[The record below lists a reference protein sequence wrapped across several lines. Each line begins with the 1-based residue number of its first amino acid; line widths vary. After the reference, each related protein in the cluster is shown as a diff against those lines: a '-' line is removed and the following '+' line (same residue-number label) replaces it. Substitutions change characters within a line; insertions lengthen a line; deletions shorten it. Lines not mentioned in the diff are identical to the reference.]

1 MKTGICKRKQ
11 CNYNG
16 KDLGARKEEQAA
28 GIQPGKRGRTSRGR
42 ALRGAFSP
50 TLVSMAAKAKEEAD
64 LHVLSS
70 SEGKGQLNM

>member
-11 CNYNG
+11 CNNND

-28 GIQPGKRGRTSRGR
+28 GIQPGKGGKVSRGR
-42 ALRGAFSP
+42 AFRGAFSP
-50 TLVSMAAKAKEEAD
+50 TLVSMAARAKEEAD
-64 LHVLSS
+64 LLVLSS